1 MKPKSAAQGRYFQ
14 FLASQRRKNAEPT
27 NFDPAPSAHKEIKP
41 ELVKPT
47 SEVDPIE
54 GMAKEIKLPKLHKM
68 MKIRKRF

>member
-27 NFDPAPSAHKEIKP
+27 NFDPSPSAHKEIKP

-47 SEVDPIE
+47 SEVKPVEDIGE
-54 GMAKEIKLPKLHKM
+54 FKMPKLHKM
-68 MKIRKRF
+68 IKVRKRF